1 MAVKDKKRTGVVPTL
16 VSVVILLVIWQIA
29 ALVVG
34 QDIILVAPAQV
45 VTTLIALVPEGSFW
59 ATIAASLVRI
69 VVGFLVAFVVGTL
82 TAWLA
87 SVNRWL
93 GAFMSTTMRLIRS
106 IPVVSFIILLL
117 IWANSTYLSLW
128 VSFLMVVP
136 VVFSNAEEGFANRDI
151 KLVQM
156 AQVFGFSAGQR
167 WWAIAVPTLMPYLI
181 AATRVGFGLAW
192 KAGISAEVIGMPR
205 GSIGERLYQAKVY
218 LSTADLFA
226 WTAVIVALSYIC
238 EKLALWGLRGTQA
251 GLKRYAS

>member
-1 MAVKDKKRTGVVPTL
+1 MKVKDKKRPGVAPTL
-16 VSVVILLVIWQIA
+16 VSVVVVLVIWQIA
-29 ALVVG
+29 ALIVG
-34 QDIILVAPAQV
+34 QDIILVAPVQV
-45 VTTLIALVPEGSFW
+45 VTTLIALIPQASFW
-59 ATIAASLVRI
+59 ATVGASLQRI
-69 VVGFLVAFVVGTL
+69 VVGFLLAFFLGSFA
-82 TAWLA
+82 AWLA

-156 AQVFGFSAGQR
+156 SQVFGFSAGQR
-167 WWAIAVPTLMPYLI
+167 WWAITVPTLMPYLI

-205 GSIGERLYQAKVY
+205 GSIGERLYQAKIY

-226 WTAVIVALSYIC
+226 WTAVIVALSYLC
-238 EKLALWGLRGTQA
+238 EKLALWGLRGVQT
-251 GLKRYAS
+251 GLGRYAS